1 LWNCILQFMKMSQT
15 RISDPEAWVHLV
27 FSANSAQGGV
37 VRRAIGWVATEVGHD
52 RFADEVRRRG
62 FHLLITQTQYIVICN
77 AGPVRLLF

>member
-1 LWNCILQFMKMSQT
+1 MKLSQT
-15 RISDPEAWVHLV
+15 RTSDPAAWVDLV
-27 FSANSAQGGV
+27 FGAKAAQGGV

-77 AGPVRLLF
+77 SGPVRLLF